1 MKYMA
6 FVLSVALIGGAGAAR
21 AEDKPA
27 DPVAQGKQL
36 VEKSLCL
43 VCHMVD
49 GKGGKIGK
57 PLNGAAEGKTDQF
70 LHDVLADAKKTLGP
84 DTKMP
89 PYKDKFNDE
98 QIKAVIEYLKTLK
111 KQ

>member
-1 MKYMA
+1 MRYRT
-6 FVLSVALIGGAGAAR
+6 FVFTVALIGGVAAAR

-27 DPVAQGKQL
+27 DPTAQGKQL
-36 VEKSLCL
+36 VEKSKCTI
-43 VCHMVD
+43 CHMID

-57 PLNGAAEGKTDQF
+57 PLNGIAEGKTDEY
-70 LHDVLADAKKTLGP
+70 LRGALTDPKKTLGP

-89 PYKDKFNDE
+89 SYKNKLSDE
-98 QIKAVIEYLKTLK
+98 EVTAVIAYIKTLT